1 MTKRFSLLLATT
13 ALVAMPQIAQAQE
26 EGEQAARK
34 LDTVTVTAT
43 KRETTETDAPLSLE
57 AVSGDDI
64 VEGGLTD
71 LADVTTLVPNVNIG
85 EGYTAGSI
93 NIRGLGSGSDRGF
106 EQSVALFVDD
116 IYMPRSRQ
124 YRAALFDVERVEV
137 LRGPQ
142 AVLYGL
148 NATAGTV
155 TVTSAKSR
163 PGDSFMADLSAGYEF
178 EYGGTQVSAI
188 VGGGVSDK
196 VGLRLAGRYTDTGDG
211 YYLNEAT
218 GQDETSTEEIVLRGT
233 GVFEITDSFRVTAK
247 LDYVDSEVSGD
258 NGELYGSLA
267 ELLTGDGEL
276 DWVRNTSLV
285 SLQGLTSDHG
295 FFVDATN
302 FMVNA
307 EWDIGE
313 HTLSAI
319 GGYTDTD
326 VKMATTALVA
336 SEGGAQNYVE
346 EFEQFS
352 GELRLTSPVDKKFS
366 YIAGIYY
373 AESDNLQHYETNFGP
388 FLLGNPGLS
397 LLRAQDNNI
406 DVETLSPYVSG
417 TYNFTDRFRVIG
429 GLRFSSEDKSVD
441 LQDSQLERGEPC
453 GFYVTDGMGNF
464 TFAAPFACVP
474 IPAPKTSRSSDNW
487 MPELIAQ
494 FDFTDSMVGYA
505 RAGQSVKSG
514 GFATSSTALENRE
527 YDDEKATT
535 FEVGLK
541 SRFWNDRAQFNAAIF
556 HTKFEDLQVNTF
568 VRDPNDP
575 AAFISGIDNAAEVT
589 SQGIEV
595 ELNALVTDWLTLGA
609 SVGFL
614 DASYDDYAAANCFPG
629 ATPNSTVVPGQCDLS
644 GRDTPFSADISGALR
659 ADVDLPINNNM
670 RLFGGLTI
678 GFSSDYFT
686 EGTLDPEAVQP
697 SYERYDARIGLAG
710 INDDWT
716 VSLIGKN
723 LDDTPILSASQ
734 PIVGN
739 VGFIN
744 APRTVMLRVG
754 KTFGGE

>member
-1 MTKRFSLLLATT
+1 MTHKYSVLLATT
-13 ALVAMPQIAQAQE
+13 ALLAMPQIANAQDD
-26 EGEQAARK
+26 GEDSARTLNK
-34 LDTVTVTAT
+34 VTITAT
-43 KRETTETDAPLSLE
+43 KRATTETDAPISLE
-57 AVSGDDI
+57 AISGDDI
-64 VEGGLTD
+64 LEGGLTD
-71 LADVTTLVPNVNIG
+71 LSDVTTSVPNVNIG
-85 EGYTAGSI
+85 EGYTAGSV

-148 NATAGTV
+148 NATAGTI
-155 TVTSAKSR
+155 TVTSAKNE
-163 PGDSFMADLSAGYEF
+163 PGDAFVADLSAGYEF
-178 EYGGTQVSAI
+178 EYGGTQISGI

-196 VGLRLAGRYTDTGDG
+196 VGLRLAGRYTDSGDG

-218 GQDETSTEEIVLRGT
+218 GQDETSTEEVVLRGT
-233 GVFEITDSFRVTAK
+233 GVFNLSDSFRLVTK

-267 ELLTGDGEL
+267 SVLTGDGEL
-276 DWVRNTSLV
+276 DWVRNTNLV
-285 SLQGLTSDHG
+285 SLQGLTDDHG
-295 FFVDATN
+295 FFVEATN

-307 EWDIGE
+307 EWDLGE

-319 GGYTDTD
+319 GGYTDTE

-336 SEGGAQNYVE
+336 AEGGAQNYLE

-352 GELRLTSPVDKKFS
+352 AELRITSPADRTFS

-388 FLLGNPGLS
+388 FLLGAPSTS
-397 LLRAQDNNI
+397 LIRAQDNNI
-406 DVETLSPYVSG
+406 DIETFSPYFSG
-417 TYNFTDRFRVIG
+417 TYNVSDRFRLIG
-429 GLRFSSEDKSVD
+429 GLRYSSEDKSVD
-441 LQDSQLERGEPC
+441 LQESQLELGGPC
-453 GFYVTDGMGNF
+453 GFYITDGTGNF

-474 IPAPKTSRSSDNW
+474 IPAPATSRSSDNW

-494 FDFTDSMVGYA
+494 YDFSDNAVGYA
-505 RAGQSVKSG
+505 RVGQSVKSG
-514 GFATSSTALENRE
+514 GFATSSTALERRE
-527 YDDEKATT
+527 YDDETATT
-535 FEVGLK
+535 FEVGFK
-541 SRFWNDRAQFNAAIF
+541 SRFWNDRAEFNAAVF
-556 HTKFEDLQVNTF
+556 HTEFEDLQVNTF

-575 AAFISGIDNAAEVT
+575 AAFISGIDNAAKVT
-589 SQGIEV
+589 SQGV
-595 ELNALVTDWLTLGA
+595 ELEFNALVTDWLTLGA

-614 DASYDDYAAANCFPG
+614 DASYDEFAAANCYPG
-629 ATPNSTVVPGQCDLS
+629 ATPNSTVVSGQCDLS
-644 GRDTPFSADISGALR
+644 GQDTPFSADLSGSLR
-659 ADVDLPINNNM
+659 ADVDLPVNENM
-670 RLFGGLTI
+670 RLFGGVTI
-678 GFSSDYFT
+678 GFSSEYFT

-697 SYERYDARIGLAG
+697 SYERYDARIGLAST
-710 INDDWT
+710 NNDWT

-744 APRTVMLRVG
+744 APRTVMLRIG
-754 KTFGGE
+754 KSFGNE